1 MNPTRAP
8 VITVDGPSGAGKG
21 TLCEALATRL
31 GWHFLDSGALYRVLA
46 FDGQQAGVALD
57 DAETLAMRARSLALR
72 FAPGGGVWLGPQDVS
87 LAIRSDAAGQ
97 AASQVAALP
106 PVREALLARQRDFAQ
121 PPGLVAD
128 GRDMGTVVFPEAP
141 LKIFLSASAPARAER
156 RYKQLKEK
164 GLDANLRALLDSIQ
178 ARDERDQA
186 RSASPLRPADDALV
200 IDSTA
205 LAIDDVLGAVW
216 RAALQRG
223 LCAEG

>member
-1 MNPTRAP
+1 MSSSKAP

-21 TLCEALATRL
+21 TLCEALAKRL

-46 FDGQQAGVALD
+46 LDGQQVGVALD
-57 DAETLAMRARSLALR
+57 DAEALAARARSLALR
-72 FAPGGGVWLGPQDVS
+72 FAPGGGVWLGDQDVS

-106 PVREALLARQRDFAQ
+106 PVREALLGGSEISLRFRALW
-121 PPGLVAD
+121 PTG
-128 GRDMGTVVFPEAP
+128 GTWVRWFFPRRR
-141 LKIFLSASAPARAER
+141 LRFFLSASAPARAER

-164 GLDANLRALLDSIQ
+164 GLDANLRALLESIQ

-205 LAIDDVLGAVW
+205 LAVDDVFGAVW